1 MRARALIAMV
11 ALAMGAF
18 SSGGWALAAEP
29 VPTTSLDLR
38 NTDTGDPIDLSTSQE
53 EGRSTPAVKKFLQTG
68 VDPYIEDKSCLPK
81 GETLYLEACSGCH
94 GQIAEGK
101 IGPGLNDDYW
111 TYPKNVTDQGLFET
125 IFGGARSQ
133 MGPHNDLTLDEI
145 LKTMAWVRHL
155 YKDDV
160 KDAAW
165 LTAEQK
171 KAFQPYKVG
180 ETFPENAPGLCA
192 GEKKK

>member
-1 MRARALIAMV
+1 MGKRMSTVLV

-18 SSGGWALAAEP
+18 GVIGMASAAEP
-29 VPTTSLDLR
+29 VPTTTLDLR
-38 NTDTGDPIDLSTSQE
+38 NTDTGEPIDLSTSQE

-68 VDPYIEDKSCLPK
+68 IDPYNEDKSCLPK
-81 GETLYLEACSGCH
+81 GEVLFLEACSGCH

-145 LKTMAWVRHL
+145 LKVMAWVRHL

-160 KDAAW
+160 KDAPW
-165 LTAEQK
+165 LTDAQK
-171 KAFQPYKVG
+171 KAYQPYKVG

-192 GEKKK
+192 AEKKK